1 MQSCDYLVIGSGIA
15 GLTFALKVAQHKPLS
30 QVFVVT
36 KANENESNTKY
47 AQGGIAVVLDTI
59 EDSYQRH
66 IDDTL
71 TAGDGICNEKVVEI
85 VVTEGPARLR
95 ELIDWGVRFD
105 TNGNGDFHLGL
116 EGGHSQNRILHHN
129 DLTGFEIEKNL
140 LIQIHRQPNI
150 HLFSSHLAIDLLVEK
165 DLQSGENQCGGAVI
179 LNTETGEAEVFKSG
193 ITMLA
198 TGGVGQVYGITT
210 NSIIATGDGIAM
222 AKRAGAKI
230 KGMEFIQFHPTALK
244 HGSSSPSFLIS
255 EAVRGFGAHLLNANG
270 VRFMENYDYR
280 LELASRDIV
289 SRAIY
294 TEMKKWASDC
304 VYLDCRH
311 LDKAE
316 FENHF
321 SNISARLESVGI
333 DISHDLIPVAP
344 AAHYL
349 CGGIDVNEYGQTSI
363 SNLMACGECAHT
375 GLHGGNRLASN
386 SLLEAVVF
394 AHRSYLKAIDNE
406 VNESTFSES
415 LNGFV
420 SASANVEA
428 EKQIA
433 GWRKQIQNLMDE
445 NAGIN
450 RMDNSLLEA
459 KEKIKILEIQVDT
472 KIEEIGF
479 SLPLIEV
486 RNLIAVAEMIVD
498 ASLVRKTNKGTFF
511 KIESDKEKAF
521 A

>member
-1 MQSCDYLVIGSGIA
+1 MQNCDYLVIGSGIA
-15 GLTFALKVAQHKPLS
+15 GLTFALKVAQHKPHS
-30 QVFVVT
+30 RVCIVT

-59 EDSYQRH
+59 EDSYQQH

-71 TAGDGICNEKVVEI
+71 TAGDGLCDKNVVEM

-105 TNGNGDFHLGL
+105 LDGKGEFHLGL

-129 DLTGFEIEKNL
+129 DITGFEIEKNL

-150 HLFSSHLAIDLLVEK
+150 HLFSSHLAIDLLLDNQSEK
-165 DLQSGENQCGGAVI
+165 RKCAGALI
-179 LNTETGEAEVFKSG
+179 LNTETGNAEMFKSH

-198 TGGVGQVYGITT
+198 TGGVGQVYGTTT

-222 AKRAGAKI
+222 AKRVGATI
-230 KGMEFIQFHPTALK
+230 RGMEFIQFHPTALK
-244 HGSSSPSFLIS
+244 YGAGSPSFLIS
-255 EAVRGFGAHLLNANG
+255 EAVRGFGAYLLNAKG
-270 VRFMENYDYR
+270 YRFMQDYDPR

-294 TEMKKWASDC
+294 TEMKKSGSEV

-311 LDKAE
+311 LDKTA
-316 FENHF
+316 FKNHF
-321 SNISARLESVGI
+321 PNIFSRLKSVGI
-333 DISHDLIPVAP
+333 DISTGLIPVAP

-349 CGGIDVNEYGQTSI
+349 CGGIDVNVHGQTSVAG
-363 SNLMACGECAHT
+363 LMACGECAHT

-394 AHRSYLKAIDNE
+394 AHRSYVKAVENTCD
-406 VNESTFSES
+406 SEIKAAY
-415 LNGFV
+415 LIEFKY
-420 SASANVEA
+420 ASANSEL
-428 EKQIA
+428 EKMIDR
-433 GWRKQIQNLMDE
+433 WRKQIQNIMDE

-450 RMDNSLLEA
+450 RMDKSLLEA
-459 KEKIKILEIQVDT
+459 RVKVKSLEMDVEKTIRKEGI
-472 KIEEIGF
+472 
-479 SLPLIEV
+479 SLPLIEL
-486 RNLIAVAEMIVD
+486 RNLIAVAGMIVD
-498 ASLVRKTNKGTFF
+498 ASLERKTNKGTFF
-511 KIESDKEKAF
+511 KIESKVEVLS
-521 A
+521 